1 MYLRASLDRRI
12 LVLNLPRGSSARFT
26 APARGGVTC
35 LCDFA
40 RGNAP
45 LSSSRLLLLVAPMK
59 PTVFPL
65 PLVGFAFRF
74 EFLRVPRK
82 PANDHKQPVLTF
94 ELVEA
99 LKREVSPHI
108 LRDIG
113 VDRSRT
119 D

>member
-1 MYLRASLDRRI
+1 MLLRGSRNKRF
-12 LVLNLPRGSSARFT
+12 LVLKLPRGSSARFT
-26 APARGGVTC
+26 ATARGGVTC

-40 RGNAP
+40 RANAP
-45 LSSSRLLLLVAPMK
+45 LSSSQLLLLVAPMK

-74 EFLRVPRK
+74 EFIRVPRK

-94 ELVEA
+94 EFIEA
-99 LKREVSPHI
+99 LRRDVSPYI

>member
-1 MYLRASLDRRI
+1 
-12 LVLNLPRGSSARFT
+12 
-26 APARGGVTC
+26 
-35 LCDFA
+35 
-40 RGNAP
+40 
-45 LSSSRLLLLVAPMK
+45 LLLVAPMK

-74 EFLRVPRK
+74 EFIRVPRK

-94 ELVEA
+94 EFVEA
-99 LKREVSPHI
+99 LKRELSPHI

>member
-1 MYLRASLDRRI
+1 MHLRASLDRRI

-26 APARGGVTC
+26 VTARGGVTC

-40 RGNAP
+40 RTDAP
-45 LSSSRLLLLVAPMK
+45 LSSSHLLLLVAPMK
-59 PTVFPL
+59 PTVFPP

-74 EFLRVPRK
+74 EFIRVPRK

-94 ELVEA
+94 DFVES

-113 VDRSRT
+113 VDRRRT